1 MTPLLSKDEIDR
13 LRAPFPLDAHSIREG
28 SKTSNGKLMWFVY
41 VDKPEVESRLNEVF
55 PGEWS
60 SSQPVLYPLGNAVA
74 ATIAI
79 TIRGISR
86 GNTGE
91 DSNGQEKAK
100 GATTDAFRR
109 AAADWGVAKYLWE
122 MDLKIYTDGYEK
134 GDWKGRDAREKEA
147 FGKFAEWFKKKFQ
160 NVTPLNGQQRSPQQA
175 LKGNGP
181 DERTITP
188 AKTENP
194 ANANVEAS
202 EGNPDSVWI
211 YDLPQLMGHVDIV
224 KAYPKFELRANAI
237 KLLYDG
243 GFFANV
249 SDLSAAVKV
258 VLKVVLSGTDKQ
270 EAVS

>member
-1 MTPLLSKDEIDR
+1 MVAAITQSEVDL

-28 SKTSNGKLMWFVY
+28 NKTSSGKIQWFTY

-60 SSQPVLYPLGNAVA
+60 SSQPVLYPIGNAVA

-79 TIRGISR
+79 TIRGITR

-109 AAADWGVAKYLWE
+109 AAADWGIAKYLWE

-134 GDWKGRDAREKEA
+134 GDWKARDAREKEA
-147 FGKFAEWFKKKFQ
+147 FAKFAEWFEKKFQ
-160 NVTPLNGQQRSPQQA
+160 NVTPLNGQQRTPQQA

-188 AKTENP
+188 SQP
-194 ANANVEAS
+194 QNANVGAS
-202 EGNPDSVWI
+202 EGNSQQPSNHKVGYKDGDLMNAVLKPI
-211 YDLPQLMGHVDIV
+211 YENNVFHMKKSL
-224 KAYPKFELRANAI
+224 
-237 KLLYDG
+237 KLLNDSG
-243 GFFANV
+243 A
-249 SDLSAAVKV
+249 
-258 VLKVVLSGTDKQ
+258 LKPMYQTLD
-270 EAVS
+270 EAIEIVRNRHAEETKDMPA